1 MSSTRFVFGVRFAAE
16 DAGAGVA
23 AVVVVVAV
31 RWPSFFVLLFIHL
44 LQVGDGRFPGT
55 LLHTPL
61 AAMGLDDK

>member
-23 AVVVVVAV
+23 AVVVVV
-31 RWPSFFVLLFIHL
+31 RWPSFFVLLLIHL